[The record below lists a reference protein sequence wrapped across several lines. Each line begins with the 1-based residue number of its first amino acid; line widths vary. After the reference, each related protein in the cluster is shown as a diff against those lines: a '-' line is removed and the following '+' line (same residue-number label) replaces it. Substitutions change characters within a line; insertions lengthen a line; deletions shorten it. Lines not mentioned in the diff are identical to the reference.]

1 MNIQS
6 VNKNSFVK
14 VNIINNLSKSTGF
27 SNSFSK
33 KLINDLINV
42 LIESIKN
49 NEFILKNIGT
59 FKIIIKK
66 ERIGRN
72 PKTKDEFIISS
83 RKSISFKAAKKIIN
97 TLNKN

>member
-1 MNIQS
+1 M
-6 VNKNSFVK
+6 NKNSFVK

>member
-1 MNIQS
+1 M
-6 VNKNSFVK
+6 NKNSFVK

-33 KLINDLINV
+33 KLINDLLNV

>member
-1 MNIQS
+1 M
-6 VNKNSFVK
+6 NKNSFVK

-83 RKSISFKAAKKIIN
+83 RKSISFKAAKKIIK

>member
-1 MNIQS
+1 